1 MMWKMSKEKGLYKQ
15 TDLAKARISF
25 AKRTG
30 IPTTKATLE
39 RKIGKFVMKIIFDLI
54 K

>member
-1 MMWKMSKEKGLYKQ
+1 MSKERGLYKQ

-30 IPTTKATLE
+30 IPTTKAGVE
-39 RKIGKFVMKIIFDLI
+39 RKIGGAIIKAIFG
-54 K
+54 KK